1 MRKQEVRNP
10 KAKKN
15 EYSKA
20 KHSVL
25 PHGQIDMR
33 FVGNHLNL
41 LLVSVPD
48 HLLGEEQ
55 GMVLLVGGHD
65 GPIVA
70 VVNQIFLS

>member
-1 MRKQEVRNP
+1 
-10 KAKKN
+10 
-15 EYSKA
+15 
-20 KHSVL
+20 
-25 PHGQIDMR
+25 MR